1 MKKLLYILY
10 QPYKWL
16 FFLFL
21 IVNTLLF
28 SIVAIVLSV
37 LINQRVSG
45 YCGTAWSRLNSFFT
59 PMLVSVSGK
68 ENIGKNTSYVI
79 VPNHQSYY
87 DIFLIY
93 GWLGL
98 YIRWVMKMELRKV
111 PVFGICCEKMG
122 HIYIDRSS
130 TQAAVESL
138 NTAKKNLIDGS
149 SVIMFPEGTRTVTGE
164 LGPFKKGAFRMAFD
178 LGIPLLPIT
187 IMGTKDILP
196 TQSLKLFPGKAKMI
210 VHEPVDITK
219 YTPDDMERLMADVRA
234 IIEGPLKK
242 RELF

>member
-1 MKKLLYILY
+1 MKQLLYILY

-21 IVNTLLF
+21 IVNTLFFGTL
-28 SIVAIVLSV
+28 AILLAVLV
-37 LINQRVSG
+37 NQRISG
-45 YCGTAWSRLNSFFT
+45 YCGTAWARLNSFVT

-68 ENIGKNTSYVI
+68 ENICQTSYII

-93 GWLGL
+93 GWLGM
-98 YIRWVMKMELRKV
+98 YIRWVMKMELRKI
-111 PVFGICCEKMG
+111 PVFGYCCDKMG

-130 TQAAVESL
+130 TQSAIESL
-138 NTAKKNLIDGS
+138 NAAKKQLSDGS
-149 SVIMFPEGTRTVTGE
+149 SIIMFPEGTRNSTNA
-164 LGPFKKGAFRMAFD
+164 LLPFKKGAFRMALD

-196 TQSLKLFPGKAKMI
+196 TKSLSLFPGKVKMI
-210 VHEPVDITK
+210 LHPPVDIKK
-219 YTPDDMERLMADVRA
+219 YDQEDLEKLMADVKI
-234 IIEGPLKK
+234 IIETPLKQA
-242 RELF
+242 